1 MSSILLSLYG
11 EETHSMN
18 ADNSRA
24 LEVWIDGDCRL
35 CQRSKAW
42 CEHRDRNARIRFS
55 DFRSA
60 AESDLPVRRTDHE
73 ASVWVR
79 NGSGELLEGFAAWQC
94 IVAELPGWRWL
105 ATTASIP
112 PLSRVGP
119 PLYRLIAKLRL
130 FRRR

>member
-1 MSSILLSLYG
+1 MSSIPLSSYA
-11 EETHSMN
+11 EEIQFMS
-18 ADNSRA
+18 ADNPRT

-60 AESDLPVRRTDHE
+60 ADSDLPVHRTDHE
-73 ASVWVR
+73 ASVWAR
-79 NGSGELLEGFAAWQC
+79 SASGELLGGFAAWQR

-105 ATTASIP
+105 ATTCSIP
-112 PLSRVGP
+112 PLNLVGP
-119 PLYRLIAKLRL
+119 PLYRLIAKIRL